1 MNLSAPKKMLN
12 SEIRK
17 LSGLR
22 VVVVGASSGIGL
34 QVAETLA
41 AAGVRV
47 GLAARR
53 TGPLAELRQKYPGA
67 VEYAAIDVNHAE
79 APARLEALVEA
90 LGGMDVY
97 FHVAGVGFRNDA
109 LDPGLE
115 ADVIAANAAGFAR
128 MLAAAYD
135 YFRRNGGRGRI
146 AAVTSVA
153 GTKGIGSMPAYSASK
168 RCAQTYMQALEQ
180 LARQEGV
187 EVEFTDIRP
196 GWIDT
201 PLLTPGTS
209 HALEMTPQYAVPRI
223 IRALAGHRRVA
234 VIDWRWRIVVALW
247 RLLPSWL
254 WVRMRVKIN
263 I

>member
-1 MNLSAPKKMLN
+1 MTIGD
-12 SEIRK
+12 E
-17 LSGLR
+17 
-22 VVVVGASSGIGL
+22 VVVQLNQISGDRCKLMIQAPREMTILRGEVLERTGGARPDCVIDGPHRHRQMVFWNRSKS
-34 QVAETLA
+34 QTLA
-41 AAGVRV
+41 AVR
-47 GLAARR
+47 
-53 TGPLAELRQKYPGA
+53 ELLR
-67 VEYAAIDVNHAE
+67 EI
-79 APARLEALVEA
+79 
-90 LGGMDVY
+90 
-97 FHVAGVGFRNDA
+97 
-109 LDPGLE
+109 
-115 ADVIAANAAGFAR
+115 
-128 MLAAAYD
+128 D

-153 GTKGIGSMPAYSASK
+153 GTKGIGSMAAYSASK